1 MLRSFFYLAPGITVI
16 FVVVLYFLKWW
27 YRHEFGI
34 VPQLSS
40 PAELHLRK
48 EIDIWRDTARCLTSS
63 SPEERQVKEM
73 LLSYVSRLQ
82 IQANIVPSSSASVA
96 DLSTQSGLLLSSSK
110 EAPTDSQLRG
120 LQELK
125 NECRIHDRRLFV
137 MCSLV
142 LTLVVGLFFLEN
154 FISRWVHLP
163 LAWVAL
169 LGAILLMVLADV
181 QDISAVLH
189 KVEWGTLLFFGALFV
204 LVEGV
209 DKLGLVDLIGE
220 TLSHIIS
227 HVHEDSRLLA
237 AVVMLI
243 WVSATASAIIDSIP
257 YTTAMLPIVI
267 QLSQDASLRLPL
279 KPMVLSLALGTGL
292 GSNGTLLGATANLV
306 MAGLAEQY
314 GFPVGFVK
322 FAKVG
327 FPVMFVS
334 SLVGTVYLVIVFGA
348 LKLGTEL

>member
-1 MLRSFFYLAPGITVI
+1 VAI
-16 FVVVLYFLKWW
+16 FVVILYFLKWW

-63 SPEERQVKEM
+63 SPEERQVKDM
-73 LLSYVSRLQ
+73 LLSYISRLQ
-82 IQANIVPSSSASVA
+82 VQSNHSASAVASVA
-96 DLSTQSGLLLSSSK
+96 DFSAQSGLLVSNEK
-110 EAPTDSQLRG
+110 EALSFPQKNEMQG
-120 LQELK
+120 LEELK
-125 NECRIHDRRLFV
+125 KECRIHDKRLFI
-137 MCSLV
+137 MCAAV
-142 LTLVVGLFFLEN
+142 LTLVIGLFFLEN
-154 FISRWVHLP
+154 FIARWVHLP

-181 QDISAVLH
+181 QDISSVLH

-204 LVEGV
+204 LIESV
-209 DKLGLVDLIGE
+209 DRLGLVDLIGAQI
-220 TLSHIIS
+220 SDIIS
-227 HVHEDSRLLA
+227 GVQEESRLIVA
-237 AVVMLI
+237 IIMLV

-267 QLSQDASLRLPL
+267 QLSQEPSLNLPL
-279 KPMVLSLALGTGL
+279 CPLVLSLALGTGL

-314 GFPVGFVK
+314 GFPIGFVK

-334 SLVGTVYLVIVFGA
+334 SLVATVYLIVVFGV
-348 LKLGTEL
+348 LKFGSTPSLFED